1 MKIAIFTDVFP
12 PSINGVSSSILL
24 LSKELVRRGHF
35 VRVFTPKIRKGQLT
49 KAQLEGVNVS
59 YSSSIP
65 SLFYPDVKLAIPVYP
80 KTVYQLMKD
89 KIDIVHFH
97 TPLPIGADGILAAK
111 LLGLPIVGTF
121 HTYFMEPE
129 YLKVMGLDRAGKGMT
144 NLLVKL
150 GWKYSNLYYNAA
162 NLVTSPSIYTQKML
176 IKNNIKTKSIV
187 IPNGISVPIS
197 TPKDLAQHERGK
209 TCLYVG
215 RISKEKNITI
225 LVEAFDLVH
234 KKIPAAKLTIVGNG
248 PDLKKI
254 TKLVEKKNLQNIITL
269 TGKIPYEKLLE
280 SPLYRESTLFV
291 TASTSENQPMSLL
304 EAMSFGLPIVAV
316 GKRGIPELINNNGLL
331 CKNGTPKELATHMIT
346 ILENPKKAQAMSQAA
361 LRNAK
366 KFTISHVA
374 TQFEKIYQDLMT
386 KNSKQKRNSFASEL
400 SKWF

>member
-1 MKIAIFTDVFP
+1 MRIAIFTDVFP

-49 KAQLEGVNVS
+49 KTQLEGVNVS

-80 KTVYQLMKD
+80 KTVYRLIKD

-111 LLGLPIVGTF
+111 LLGLPVIGTF

-162 NLVTSPSIYTQKML
+162 NLITSPSHYTQKML
-176 IKNNIKTKSIV
+176 IKNNIKKKSIV
-187 IPNGISVPIS
+187 IPNGIDIPILNKK
-197 TPKDLAQHERGK
+197 TLTIRDTK

-215 RISKEKNITI
+215 RISKEKNIATLI
-225 LVEAFDLVH
+225 EAFELVH
-234 KKIPAAKLTIVGNG
+234 IKIPDAKLIIVGDG

-254 TKLVEKKNLQNIITL
+254 TKLVEKKNLQKIITL
-269 TGKIPYEKLLE
+269 TGKIPYEKLLN

-304 EAMSFGLPIVAV
+304 EAMAFGLPIVAV
-316 GKRGIPELINNNGLL
+316 AKRGIPELITDNGLL
-331 CKNGTPKELATHMIT
+331 CKNDTPKELATHMIT
-346 ILENPKKAQAMSQAA
+346 ILNNSKKAQTMSQAA
-361 LRNAK
+361 LQHAK
-366 KFTISHVA
+366 KFTIGHVA
-374 TQFEKIYQDLMT
+374 KQFENAY
-386 KNSKQKRNSFASEL
+386 REL
-400 SKWF
+400 IGLTD

>member
-1 MKIAIFTDVFP
+1 MRIAIFTDVFP

-35 VRVFTPKIRKGQLT
+35 VRIFTPKIRKGQLS

-65 SLFYPDVKLAIPVYP
+65 SLFYHDVKLAIPVYP
-80 KTVYQLMKD
+80 KTVYQLIKD

-129 YLKVMGLDRAGKGMT
+129 YLKVMGLDRAGESMT

-176 IKNNIKTKSIV
+176 IKNKIKTKSVV

-197 TPKDLAQHERGK
+197 TSKELVQHREK

-215 RISKEKNITI
+215 RISKEKNIGTLI
-225 LVEAFDLVH
+225 EAFDLVH
-234 KKIPAAKLTIVGNG
+234 RKIPDAKLTIVGSG

-254 TKLVEKKNLQNIITL
+254 TKLIEKKNLQNVITL
-269 TGKIPYEKLLE
+269 TGKIPYEKLLA
-280 SPLYRESTLFV
+280 SPLYRKSALFV

-304 EAMSFGLPIVAV
+304 EAMAFGLPIVAV

-331 CKNGTPKELATHMIT
+331 CRNGTPRELATHMIS
-346 ILENPKKAQAMSQAA
+346 ILENPKKAQIMSQAA

-366 KFTISHVA
+366 KFTISHVSS
-374 TQFEKIYQDLMT
+374 QFEKLYQDLIT
-386 KNSKQKRNSFASEL
+386 KNAKQNRSPFALGL
-400 SKWF
+400 SKLL

>member
-1 MKIAIFTDVFP
+1 MRIAIFTDVFP

-35 VRVFTPKIRKGQLT
+35 VRIFTPKIRKGQLT
-49 KAQLEGVNVS
+49 KAELGGVNVS

-80 KTVYQLMKD
+80 KTVYQLIKD

-111 LLGLPIVGTF
+111 LLKLPIVGTF

-129 YLKVMGLDRAGKGMT
+129 YLKVMGLDRAGKSMT

-162 NLVTSPSIYTQKML
+162 NLVTSPSTYTQKML
-176 IKNNIKTKSIV
+176 IKNNIKTKSMV
-187 IPNGISVPIS
+187 IPNGISIPIA
-197 TPKDLAQHERGK
+197 TPENLKHHLSK

-215 RISKEKNITI
+215 RISKEKNMSALI
-225 LVEAFDLVH
+225 EAFALVH
-234 KKIPAAKLTIVGNG
+234 KTIPDAKLTIVGNG

-254 TKLVEKKNLQNIITL
+254 TKLVEKKNLQHIITL
-269 TGKIPYEKLLE
+269 TGKIPYEELLA
-280 SPLYRESTLFV
+280 SPLYPESALFV

-316 GKRGIPELINNNGLL
+316 AKRGIPELISDNGLL
-331 CKNGTPKELATHMIT
+331 CKNGTPKELAANMIS
-346 ILENPKKAQAMSQAA
+346 ILKNPEKAKIMSQAA
-361 LRNAK
+361 LKHAK
-366 KFTISHVA
+366 KFTIESV
-374 TQFEKIYQDLMT
+374 TKQFENVY
-386 KNSKQKRNSFASEL
+386 REL
-400 SKWF
+400 IG

>member
-1 MKIAIFTDVFP
+1 MRIAIFTDVFP

-35 VRVFTPKIRKGQLT
+35 VRVFTPKIRKEQLT
-49 KAQLEGVNVS
+49 KAELEGVNIS

-80 KTVYQLMKD
+80 KTVYQLIKD

-111 LLGLPIVGTF
+111 FLSLPIVGTF

-129 YLKVMGLDRAGKGMT
+129 YLKIMGLDRGGKGMT

-176 IKNNIKTKSIV
+176 IKNKIKTKSIV

-197 TPKDLAQHERGK
+197 TPKDLAQHVRRK

-215 RISKEKNITI
+215 RISKEKNISALI
-225 LVEAFDLVH
+225 EAFDLVH
-234 KKIPAAKLTIVGNG
+234 KKIPDAELTIVGNG

-254 TKLVEKKNLQNIITL
+254 TKLVEKKNLQSVITL
-269 TGKIPYEKLLE
+269 TGKIPYEKLLA

-316 GKRGIPELINNNGLL
+316 AKRGIPELISNNGLL
-331 CKNGTPKELATHMIT
+331 CKNGTPKELASCMIT
-346 ILENPKKAQAMSQAA
+346 ILKNPKKAQAMSKAA

-374 TQFEKIYQDLMT
+374 TRFEKIYQELIT
-386 KNSKQKRNSFASEL
+386 KNAKQKKNPFASEL
-400 SKWF
+400 SKWL